1 VDRSSTPDVAS
12 GGVEGDDVPGIGW
25 RRATKVETLIGIVLI
40 VIAAIE
46 IVGIIRV
53 VSANQPV

>member
-1 VDRSSTPDVAS
+1 M
-12 GGVEGDDVPGIGW
+12 
-25 RRATKVETLIGIVLI
+25 ETVIGIALI

-53 VSANQPV
+53 VTANQRA